1 MVNLIQDFWLNIY
14 WELDVG
20 TMEKNVHNIPS
31 YQNVKFENFWS
42 KVMPSFSISKLS
54 QFWIKWKI
62 NKTTWAP
69 FDSLTDQTTLRPRR
83 PPQTTAAADLLC
95 PRFPAAGS
103 PPLDSPPRRPPSTA
117 STGYKGS
124 STPPPINSLSS
135 SCSSPWLRRLVPPL
149 SIHHVAPPPVPLR
162 APRRCHEHP
171 AAVPLRPTTHRRGA
185 RPSGEDPL
193 FWPPVGCAVLPS
205 RPSAPPLQPPPP
217 ASQSWSSRRQRRH
230 WPSALPLFGH
240 DGPPA

>member
-1 MVNLIQDFWLNIY
+1 
-14 WELDVG
+14 
-20 TMEKNVHNIPS
+20 MEKNVHNIPS

-103 PPLDSPPRRPPSTA
+103 PPLDSPPCRPPSTA

-124 STPPPINSLSS
+124 STPPHKQPFLLLLIALTAPPCSAAIDPPCSAAPGPPSS
-135 SCSSPWLRRLVPPL
+135 SPSMP
-149 SIHHVAPPPVPLR
+149 R
-162 APRRCHEHP
+162 APRRH
-171 AAVPLRPTTHRRGA
+171 
-185 RPSGEDPL
+185 S
-193 FWPPVGCAVLPS
+193 
-205 RPSAPPLQPPPP
+205 PP
-217 ASQSWSSRRQRRH
+217 ADHTSSWSS
-230 WPSALPLFGH
+230 SF
-240 DGPPA
+240 